1 MLSDPGSIVL
11 STLSGYVSSMLHIG
25 DQLKQQRLSY
35 HVKLKILTLKIWSKH
50 MPQSVLVHY

>member
-25 DQLKQQRLSY
+25 DQLKQQRIDY
-35 HVKLKILTLKIWSKH
+35 HGFQTYNTYFEN
-50 MPQSVLVHY
+50 ME